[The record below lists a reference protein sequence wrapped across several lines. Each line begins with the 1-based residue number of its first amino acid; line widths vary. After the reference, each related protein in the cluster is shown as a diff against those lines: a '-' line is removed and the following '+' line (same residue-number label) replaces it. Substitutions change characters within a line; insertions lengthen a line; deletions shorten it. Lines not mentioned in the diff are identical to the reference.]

1 MNLKDIHAFDA
12 CFHIQVK
19 RLENGKLEVIISSN
33 GKDKKHII
41 KDGQSMKVKL

>member
-1 MNLKDIHAFDA
+1 
-12 CFHIQVK
+12 
-19 RLENGKLEVIISSN
+19 LEVIISSN